1 MRSWVMSLP
10 LAFELNTKQNKA
22 NPPESIPQSKC
33 EPSWPFGSG
42 LRSAPLMS
50 VHCDCSTVLPPLC
63 LQGAPL
69 SQPGVWRWW
78 LWPADV
84 WTKTESGD
92 QPWQRS
98 GSLVYTPPSLPPLPP
113 SIHHRPLYPVAEV
126 TGFSSVPRA
135 LFCFQVFDK
144 LQDISSL
151 VNKSSST
158 ASQQPFQSFPRWP
171 HHMDSS
177 VTSVSQELSKLGPLE
192 DTYQPAQSSQ
202 SSSSSSSFC
211 SLQSLHRLHSPSS
224 LSSSSLSPSS
234 FAGPCETDES
244 RGFSQYDLQSQ
255 LRTNGTAWRS
265 VSPFTRD
272 QYYSPSAPPDQS
284 NQASAPTEE
293 QYSLPL
299 QPSGASNVS
308 GTGRSLEPEPRRQR
322 TVGGAVAEV
331 CGVSKSLSPVR
342 SLQSV
347 FPRPSG
353 RSAAPA
359 WL

>member
-1 MRSWVMSLP
+1 MAEVRDTCLY
-10 LAFELNTKQNKA
+10 T
-22 NPPESIPQSKC
+22 SI
-33 EPSWPFGSG
+33 
-42 LRSAPLMS
+42 
-50 VHCDCSTVLPPLC
+50 
-63 LQGAPL
+63 
-69 SQPGVWRWW
+69 
-78 LWPADV
+78 
-84 WTKTESGD
+84 
-92 QPWQRS
+92 
-98 GSLVYTPPSLPPLPP
+98 PP

-126 TGFSSVPRA
+126 TGFSSVAHA

-224 LSSSSLSPSS
+224 LSSSSPRSLSPSS

-272 QYYSPSAPPDQS
+272 QYHSPPAPPDQS
-284 NQASAPTEE
+284 NQPSAPTEE

-299 QPSGASNVS
+299 QPSGTSNVS

-322 TVGGAVAEV
+322 TVGVAVV
-331 CGVSKSLSPVR
+331 PKSLSPVR